1 MKNSMRATRA
11 LFLVAFLLTG
21 HLCFP
26 QSNPELDNRNGFK
39 DIRLGARADSVPGAR
54 LRKEFT
60 EKDNVHPSQR
70 YDVSNPDYSSI
81 GEVKVKKLELTAY
94 RNLIQTISVVADKDP
109 RLMKAL
115 ESLYGLATYDAK
127 NNRYFW
133 RGDSLVLSYE
143 SISKRELLL
152 EYRSLQVPKLMVKD
166 REKKIDNIAD
176 DF

>member
-1 MKNSMRATRA
+1 MRNSLPGTRA
-11 LFLVAFLLTG
+11 LFFIVLLLAA
-21 HLCFP
+21 HLCP
-26 QSNPELDNRNGFK
+26 AQSNAELDSRNGFK
-39 DIRLGARADSVPGAR
+39 DIRLGTRADSVQGAR

-60 EKDNVHPSQR
+60 DKDNVHPSQR
-70 YDVSNPDYSSI
+70 YEVSNSDYASI
-81 GEVKVKKLELTAY
+81 GEVKVRKLELTAY
-94 RNLIQTISVVADKDP
+94 RNLIQTISVVTDKDP

-143 SISKRELLL
+143 SISKKELLL
-152 EYRSLQVPKLMVKD
+152 EYRSLHVPKLMVKD
-166 REKKIDNIAD
+166 RERKIDNIAD